1 MRALLLIAVLTR
13 SGALGVPPVRTADTP
28 ASDRTAPFLW
38 LPKRALPEPALP
50 TVPAVPAWVGSGGDA
65 PTRWA
70 SNGMRGAY
78 LHRLDKTYSS
88 HHHGHLPPHAAPPYA
103 APPLRTAV
111 GSCAWHDLLLYLL
124 VAIGLIVA
132 ASQLIH
138 RIRELRAT
146 SHLLP
151 PHDSSAW
158 GLKASPAPAAIG
170 MKVSPAPP
178 IRAVS
183 CPCGRLQMA
192 ANGIPFAEGGEGTPS
207 GVEGIPLDKSG
218 KWSSA
223 DAERSSGSSAD
234 EKADEKADECRLF
247 SGSPSDRKDPTDPE
261 AAAGSTRATLPRSLL
276 ASGVWSVQPVLA
288 RAEEEE
294 EGAAQKK
301 ETHILSRTSSWTTP
315 LSELQE
321 V

>member
-13 SGALGVPPVRTADTP
+13 SGALGVHPVRTADTP

-38 LPKRALPEPALP
+38 LPKLALPEPALP
-50 TVPAVPAWVGSGGDA
+50 TVPTVPAWVGSGGDA

-70 SNGMRGAY
+70 SNGMRGAS

-88 HHHGHLPPHAAPPYA
+88 HHHGHLPPHAP
-103 APPLRTAV
+103 PPLRTAVGRTAV

-132 ASQLIH
+132 SSQLIH

-158 GLKASPAPAAIG
+158 GLGLKASPSPAAIG

-218 KWSSA
+218 TWSSA

-234 EKADEKADECRLF
+234 EKADECRLF
-247 SGSPSDRKDPTDPE
+247 SGSPDPKDPTDPE

-288 RAEEEE
+288 RAEDEE
-294 EGAAQKK
+294 EGGAQKK